1 MELKPETTSLIFSKN
16 HVEYVTLVASPTY
29 IYIYIYICNFFFLIK
44 LSKFYCNNSSVE
56 SIFLRLLSDLSSNIR
71 SILKKKKVS

>member
-29 IYIYIYICNFFFLIK
+29 IYICKFFFLIK

-71 SILKKKKVS
+71 SILKKKKKCPRNK